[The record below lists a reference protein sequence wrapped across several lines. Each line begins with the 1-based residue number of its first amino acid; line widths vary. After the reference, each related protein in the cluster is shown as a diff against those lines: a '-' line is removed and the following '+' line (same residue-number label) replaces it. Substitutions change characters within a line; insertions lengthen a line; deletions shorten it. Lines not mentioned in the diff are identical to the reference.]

1 MSLKSLYIKKRGLQY
16 NMQNIEKVSKKIENG
31 NNKKTSNTITKFF
44 TYINREKPSI
54 SAITRKY
61 SFEEIEL
68 KKQ

>member
-1 MSLKSLYIKKRGLQY
+1 
-16 NMQNIEKVSKKIENG
+16 MQNIEKVSKKIENG

-61 SFEEIEL
+61 NFEEIEL

>member
-1 MSLKSLYIKKRGLQY
+1 
-16 NMQNIEKVSKKIENG
+16 MQNIEKVSKKIENG

-54 SAITRKY
+54 AAITRKY
-61 SFEEIEL
+61 NFEEIEL